1 MALIVKNEV
10 KTDTHSTSYQ
20 SASSDDELFGE
31 KLAQKPRQYNSSE
44 KLLDN
49 FLKEKHDSQGKA
61 IATLLSNT
69 TLRELLVKYNTAYLP
84 VQQWN
89 ACFTLGRMRLI
100 QNDLGLAINILKYF
114 FFFWRF
120 VRNCFLCSGALQI
133 SISPL
138 QAHYELS

>member
-1 MALIVKNEV
+1 MALIVNSKVEI
-10 KTDTHSTSYQ
+10 DTHSTSYQ
-20 SASSDDELFGE
+20 SASSNDELFGGE
-31 KLAQKPRQYNSSE
+31 LAQKPRQYNSSE

-69 TLRELLVKYNTAYLP
+69 TLRELFVKYSTAYLP

-89 ACFTLGRMRLI
+89 SCFTLGRMCLI

-114 FFFWRF
+114 FFSLGVLCETAFFALVLCRF
-120 VRNCFLCSGALQI
+120 PLVLCRRI
-133 SISPL
+133 MN
-138 QAHYELS
+138 